1 MQNGGKVD
9 DSQSLSTCCISI
21 PTYFAGFFFT
31 LFFYILPSAVM
42 TLIARDMYLTLSNT
56 FYEAYVVGRG
66 VWSVFVSYFL
76 LVYSNFSSMNERTLK
91 TAVCFRG

>member
-1 MQNGGKVD
+1 MEEK
-9 DSQSLSTCCISI
+9 SMIPSLLAPAAFLSPLTLQVSFL
-21 PTYFAGFFFT
+21 PFFFT
-31 LFFYILPSAVM
+31 FCLPSAVM
-42 TLIARDMYLTLSNT
+42 TLIARDMYLTLSNA